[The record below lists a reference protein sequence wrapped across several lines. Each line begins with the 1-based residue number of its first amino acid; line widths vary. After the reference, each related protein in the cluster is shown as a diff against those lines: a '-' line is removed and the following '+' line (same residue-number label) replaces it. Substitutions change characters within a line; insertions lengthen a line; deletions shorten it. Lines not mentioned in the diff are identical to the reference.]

1 MPTSTPREITQ
12 LLHAWSQ
19 GDQAAV
25 DQLIPLVYAELHRLA
40 KSYMRSEYG
49 AHPLQTTALLNEAY
63 LRLVDYQETE
73 WESRAHF
80 FGIAARL
87 MRQILVDFAR
97 ARNYKKRG
105 AGARQISLDEV
116 LLVQP
121 DRDQDLVALDEAL
134 NALAKIDKRKSQV
147 VEMRFFGG
155 LAEKEI
161 AATLGFSHETIKR
174 DWRLAKA
181 WLLRWLNE
189 EKPND
194 D

>member
-12 LLHAWSQ
+12 LLHAWSH
-19 GDQAAV
+19 GDQAAIE
-25 DQLIPLVYAELHRLA
+25 QLIPLVYVELHRLA
-40 KSYMRSEYG
+40 KGYMRSENSG
-49 AHPLQTTALLNEAY
+49 HQLQTTALLNEAY

-105 AGARQISLDEV
+105 AGARQVSLDDV
-116 LLVQP
+116 LLIQHG
-121 DRDQDLVALDEAL
+121 RDEDLVALDEAL
-134 NALAKIDKRKSQV
+134 NALAKIDERKSQV

-155 LAEKEI
+155 LEEKEI
-161 AATLGFSHETIKR
+161 AGALSVSHETVKR

-181 WLLRWLNE
+181 WLLRWLSE
-189 EKPND
+189 EKQD
-194 D
+194 DN

>member
-12 LLHAWSQ
+12 LLHAWSH
-19 GDQAAV
+19 GDQTAV
-25 DQLIPLVYAELHRLA
+25 EQLIPLVYVELHRLA
-40 KSYMRSEYG
+40 KSYMRSENAG
-49 AHPLQTTALLNEAY
+49 HQLQTTALLNEAY

-105 AGARQISLDEV
+105 AGARQVSLDEV
-116 LLVQP
+116 LLIHHG
-121 DRDQDLVALDEAL
+121 RDEDLVALDEAL
-134 NALAKIDKRKSQV
+134 NALAKIDERKSHV

-155 LAEKEI
+155 LDEKEI
-161 AATLGFSHETIKR
+161 AAALSVSYETVKR

-181 WLLRWLNE
+181 WLLRWLSE
-189 EKPND
+189 ERHHDN
-194 D
+194 